1 MPTDKT
7 AQNLQSIA
15 IPVALQQVLDSIKH
29 VSFQDLSR
37 DLQTKLKSAGN
48 QGTRSNIEAAMMFDK
63 VPAPFRTSIEST
75 KNWLEGKD
83 ASHIISRYN
92 GGSDNPINL
101 HWEERISNRFRGSAN
116 MTRKDQL
123 AIVTKGYV
131 EGLGASASAGLKAA
145 PIGAAIAVA
154 TAMPIT
160 FLRYSFAVANGE
172 MTKDEATKAALQDV
186 GKQGVIGGLSTAMVM
201 PICILCPPVGAA
213 LIIASKPLLLV
224 GIAGMFAEY
233 YAVISENREIV
244 LSEFSKNKDK
254 LEQITESIKQIRF
267 SISNSKMEL
276 KEDQEAIHQV
286 RTLQFKA
293 QFGFKF
299 WLQWVFATTIIG
311 VSSLVGVGSL
321 AGGELDQ
328 GAAGL
333 LSIICMSLSIGFA
346 QWLLI
351 RSRTITGIGVL
362 FLNVIVVL
370 VSLLVADSLLSTNGW
385 LGLAVFL
392 GCTSLFTV
400 MSINRASPK
409 LAVIV

>member
-1 MPTDKT
+1 MPTDET
-7 AQNLQSIA
+7 AQDLQSIA
-15 IPVALQQVLDSIKH
+15 IPIALQQVLNSIKH
-29 VSFQDLSR
+29 LSFQDLSK
-37 DLQTKLKSAGN
+37 DLQAKLKSAGN
-48 QGTRSNIEAAMMFDK
+48 QGTRSNVEAAMMFDK

-160 FLRYSFAVANGE
+160 FLRYSFAVAKGE
-172 MTKDEATKAALQDV
+172 MTKEEATKAALQDM
-186 GKQGVIGGLSTAMVM
+186 GKQGVIGGLSTAVAVT
-201 PICILCPPVGAA
+201 ICNLCPPVVSA
-213 LIIASKPLLLV
+213 LTIASLAV
-224 GIAGMFAEY
+224 GIPGMIAEY
-233 YAVISENREIV
+233 YAVIYENREIV

-254 LEQITESIKQIRF
+254 LEQLTESIKQIRS
-267 SISNSKMEL
+267 SISKSKMKL

-299 WLQWVFATTIIG
+299 WLQWVFATIIIG
-311 VSSLVGVGSL
+311 ASSLIGVGSL

-328 GAAGL
+328 GSAGL
-333 LSIICMSLSIGFA
+333 LSIICMSLAVGFA

-351 RSRTITGIGVL
+351 RLRTITGIGVL

-370 VSLLVADSLLSTNGW
+370 VSLVVAASLLSTNGW

-392 GCTSLFTV
+392 SCTSLFTV
-400 MSINRASPK
+400 ISINRALPK